1 MTMGRRRAT
10 NTSAVPTPPTATGF
24 AARVAPIGGARI
36 TWSYLAA
43 MLAGV
48 ITALGL
54 AIADSVQSTA
64 CADDDPMCA
73 LGTYMIGGL
82 LGGVVGVA
90 LVAWLFRLG
99 WEWGLAC
106 IAVVVAMPTLLDL
119 IGPLAWLVLA
129 LTPGAAAL
137 VTLSGCG
144 RRRWR
149 PVVVGVVSGVVI
161 VVSLIWTFFPP
172 GA

>member
-1 MTMGRRRAT
+1 MGRRRAT
-10 NTSAVPTPPTATGF
+10 NASAVRMPPTAAGF
-24 AARVAPIGGARI
+24 AARVSPVGGARV

-43 MLAGV
+43 LLAAV
-48 ITALGL
+48 ITALGF

-73 LGTYMIGGL
+73 LGTYMVGGL
-82 LGGVVGVA
+82 VGGVVGVA

-106 IAVVVAMPTLLDL
+106 VAVVVAMPTLLDL
-119 IGPLAWLVLA
+119 TGPLAWLILA
-129 LTPGAAAL
+129 LAPGAAAL
-137 VTLSGCG
+137 VTLSGPG

-149 PVVVGVVSGVVI
+149 PVVVGVVGGVVI
-161 VVSLIWTFFPP
+161 ATSLIWTFFPP